1 MENDFQLAKAIYH
14 RVLAIMKFTL
24 DMEEQRYPERGRNDD
39 RYKFFKKQLM
49 FFIYDNL
56 RDLFDELAEN
66 ELVTQT
72 EYAED
77 VQNGYKQTQSGGS
90 GFLNSEKLIELLN
103 QE

>member
-1 MENDFQLAKAIYH
+1 MNNDFQLAKAIYH
-14 RVLAIMKFTL
+14 RILAMMKFAL
-24 DMEEQRYPERGRNDD
+24 DLEEQRYPERGRNDD

-49 FFIYDNL
+49 AFTYDNL

-66 ELVTQT
+66 ELIVQT

-90 GFLNSEKLIELLN
+90 GFLNSEKLTELLN
-103 QE
+103 AE